1 MALTN
6 HKHIS
11 LYEEAKAGLSS
22 LVKQTALVGAGFLVM
37 LLLTGGNPPGFVVGL
52 SVCLSI
58 AFVAWSEKKR
68 LTELKGL
75 DISPKKQVP
84 SDPPTTQNIDRRSV
98 IWADFDLNGNYQ
110 YQFNKSEIIGD
121 KTQIDRKQRLV
132 WEIVNEGASGR
143 NLSGADLSFANLSDA
158 DLSFADLKTANLSF
172 ADLSGTD
179 LSGADL
185 SNADLRNAKIGDK
198 TQIDSKWRLVWEIV
212 NEGASGKDLSDA
224 NLSDANL
231 SDANL
236 RGADLRGAD
245 LRGAN
250 LRPAYLSDANLSGA
264 KIDERTKII
273 SKWRLVWEIVNEG
286 ASGRNLSG

>member
-143 NLSGADLSFANLSDA
+143 NLSGTDLSGTDLSGANLSDADLSDA

-198 TQIDSKWRLVWEIV
+198 T
-212 NEGASGKDLSDA
+212 
-224 NLSDANL
+224 
-231 SDANL
+231 
-236 RGADLRGAD
+236 
-245 LRGAN
+245 
-250 LRPAYLSDANLSGA
+250 
-264 KIDERTKII
+264 
-273 SKWRLVWEIVNEG
+273 
-286 ASGRNLSG
+286 